1 MKIIVNIAGGF
12 GNQLFSYAF
21 GYALSQEK
29 NAKLCLDTS
38 TQDSGMT
45 RKLDLINL
53 NVAYDCR
60 MTHKYGTSYMDKVF
74 LNKIRKLNAIGWT
87 NQFYI
92 EKNPTVYEPAVHDIN
107 TSTYFKGNW
116 QSEKYFKDYR
126 EELCRMFTPAKP
138 FSPYVLAIM
147 DELAQNNSVALHI
160 RRGDYMDLGNTISM
174 EYYER
179 AINSICSMLEKPV
192 FYIFSDDRDYCRAYF
207 ESHFKGLNFKYPVY
221 PSENTTL
228 DDFFL
233 MTACKHQIIA
243 NSSYSWWAAWLNSN
257 PGKRVIAPEVNMWG
271 GDFYP
276 EEWLKIKSVFM

>member
-92 EKNPTVYEPAVHDIN
+92 EKNPTVYEPSVHDIN

-126 EELCRMFTPAKP
+126 EELCRMFTPVKP
-138 FSPYVLAIM
+138 FSPHAQAMI
-147 DELAQNNSVALHI
+147 DEVAQGNSVAIHI

-174 EYYER
+174 DYYER
-179 AINSICSMLEKPV
+179 AINSIRPMLEKPV
-192 FYIFSDDRDYCRAYF
+192 FYIFSDDRDYCKAYF
-207 ESHFKGLNFKYPVY
+207 ESHFKDLNFKYPVY

-257 PGKRVIAPEVNMWG
+257 PEKRIIAPEVNMWS

-276 EEWLKIKSVFM
+276 DEWLKIKSAFM